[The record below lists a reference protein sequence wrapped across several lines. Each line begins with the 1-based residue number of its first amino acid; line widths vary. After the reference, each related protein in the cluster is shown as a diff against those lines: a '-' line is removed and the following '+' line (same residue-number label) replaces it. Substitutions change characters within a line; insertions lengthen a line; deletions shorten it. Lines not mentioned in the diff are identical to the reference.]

1 MLKWHSRW
9 TCKLSPNQSS
19 PRVELCSPFNILSG
33 FAGPPDLGSGLLEIC
48 WFVLNMLLHL
58 SSILMCPTPIYSPPP
73 RSTQRRRRWPIA
85 VQATLPSPRAT
96 RRRRWP
102 KAVRA
107 TPQYIPQDPKNPTS
121 TVVKG
126 AFLYFDQASDAQNAR
141 KLNHEPWG
149 RDCNDHKINCSYA
162 RVEMNPNYEQRDEAR
177 RLR

>member
-73 RSTQRRRRWPIA
+73 GPHSGGDGGPLRFRQPSLPPGQHGGGGGPRRFGR
-85 VQATLPSPRAT
+85 LPSTFHRT
-96 RRRRWP
+96 RRIQRALLW
-102 KAVRA
+102 KAPFCISIR
-107 TPQYIPQDPKNPTS
+107 PQMHRMRGSWTMSP
-121 TVVKG
+121 G
-126 AFLYFDQASDAQNAR
+126 AEIVMITKSIAAML
-141 KLNHEPWG
+141 
-149 RDCNDHKINCSYA
+149 
-162 RVEMNPNYEQRDEAR
+162 V
-177 RLR
+177 